1 MTISSLRFIVSYL
14 SVQSNVKNSENLL
27 SLHMS
32 SQQVKAVKGLLTTG
46 NTALVWFRAVVEFVP
61 STVPVVSKT
70 SIELLVRS
78 KVRCTGDVQLV

>member
-14 SVQSNVKNSENLL
+14 SVQSDVKSLENLL
-27 SLHMS
+27 SLHMC
-32 SQQVKAVKGLLTTG
+32 SQKVKAVKGLLATG
-46 NTALVWFRAVVEFVP
+46 NTTLVRFRAMVEFMP

-70 SIELLVRS
+70 SLELLVRS